1 MSTNKRNKKHIKML
15 NNISYQVWFDLLY
28 QIWLSRFVWENIDD
42 TCDAEMIEKSLCKH
56 GRVCIFADS
65 KETPVLLSLPY
76 ASITRYDAYGYPIKV
91 QPYSPYTS
99 TYKMVGREFFEI
111 GFNNLERTESYTLID
126 HYAMR
131 LSNIQ
136 RQLDTNIQQQKA
148 TSGFA
153 IESEQQKDAIITG
166 LTNMTENI
174 PFMIVDK
181 KQFEKNASGE
191 KRITMENFKCDVAYI
206 GDKLRVE
213 LNATLNE
220 FLNVIGIENSNMDKR
235 ERVNSQETNGNI
247 GILEICRNKDLL
259 TRQKLCDKVNKK
271 WGRNWSVRFN
281 SDVKTLLN
289 SAFNSWDE
297 EPAEENEVMEND

>member
-1 MSTNKRNKKHIKML
+1 MSTNKRNIEHIKML

-28 QIWLSRFVWENIDD
+28 QIWLSRFVWENIDE

-56 GRVCIFADS
+56 GEVCIFADS
-65 KETPVLLSLPY
+65 TDEPLLMSLPY
-76 ASITRYDAYGYPIKV
+76 ATITRYDAYGYPIKV
-91 QPYSPYTS
+91 QPYSPYTK
-99 TYKMVGREFFEI
+99 TYKMIGRELFEI
-111 GFNNLERTESYTLID
+111 GFNNLERTGSYMLIE

-131 LSNIQ
+131 LSNLQ
-136 RQLDTNIQQQKA
+136 RQLDTNIQQQKS

-153 IESEQQKDAIITG
+153 IESEQQKDAIITA

-174 PFMIVDK
+174 PFMVVDK
-181 KQFEKNASGE
+181 KQFKKNGVGE
-191 KRITMENFKCDVAYI
+191 KTLAMENFKCEVPYI

-220 FLNVIGIENSNMDKR
+220 FLNTIGIENSNMDKR

-259 TRQKLCDKVNKK
+259 TRKKLCDKVNKK
-271 WGRNWSVRFN
+271 WGRNWDVRFN

-289 SAFNSWDE
+289 SAFSTWDE
-297 EPAEENEVMEND
+297 EPLESEVVEND